1 MSDNINVHERLEALV
16 ARRELRNPGLSGTQI
31 KKPAARNWRK
41 LINNTTKYDAVK
53 TVVGRRG

>member
-1 MSDNINVHERLEALV
+1 MLDNINVHERLGALV
-16 ARRELRNPGLSGTQI
+16 ARRELRNPGLSGTQV

-53 TVVGRRG
+53 NVLGIRG